1 MGVRSNMEYLLTV
14 VEERHRNASC
24 LGAAEAGGLD
34 IRFSVKDT
42 YRKFFL
48 QQDPTPNDEIN

>member
-1 MGVRSNMEYLLTV
+1 MEYLLTV